1 MIAYI
6 ITIVACVIA
15 GIFALL
21 VNVWTGFMYF
31 VLATLLLL
39 ALFWTAW
46 LVLQYFRS
54 FKFKLE
60 ENFKYYKAEVINRN
74 NMSIKMFN
82 ANESAYR
89 KEYNKKIRKEKVL
102 YWLKVVFAFA
112 IAVTFAVS
120 MFLL

>member
-74 NMSIKMFN
+74 NMSIEMFN

-89 KEYNKKIRKEKVL
+89 KEYNKKMRKEKVL